1 MVWALQTIATKQQ
14 NINYQM
20 KTNKL
25 KRYELEVRELKR
37 LINDSWLNE
46 KSEYHLRMEG
56 EKEFAEQM
64 LQELQKL
71 KQYEGPIAGAQAV
84 VNVEAFQ
91 PVHAWIFH
99 FTQMQDIER
108 SLHMDACE
116 EFIRL
121 TQEGVTL
128 VKVPIDL

>member
-1 MVWALQTIATKQQ
+1 MQLK
-14 NINYQM
+14 M

-25 KRYELEVRELKR
+25 KRYEMEIRELKR
-37 LINDSWLNE
+37 LICDSWLNE
-46 KSEYHLRMEG
+46 ASEYHCKMAD
-56 EKEFAEQM
+56 EKEMAEAM

-71 KQYEGPIAGAQAV
+71 EQYEGPTAGAQAM

-91 PVHAWIFH
+91 PIHAWIFH
-99 FTQMQDIER
+99 FTHMQDIER
-108 SLHMDACE
+108 SLHMSDCE

-121 TQEGVTL
+121 TLEGVTL

>member
-1 MVWALQTIATKQQ
+1 MQLK
-14 NINYQM
+14 M

-25 KRYELEVRELKR
+25 KRYEMEIRELKR
-37 LINDSWLNE
+37 LICDSWLNE
-46 KSEYHLRMEG
+46 ASEYHLRFKE
-56 EKEFAEQM
+56 EKEMAERM

-71 KQYEGPIAGAQAV
+71 QQYEGDVANAQEV
-84 VNVEAFQ
+84 VSVEAFQ

-99 FTQMQDIER
+99 FTHMQDIER
-108 SLHMDACE
+108 SLHMNDCE

-121 TQEGVTL
+121 TLEGVTL

>member
-14 NINYQM
+14 NIYYQM

-64 LQELQKL
+64 LQELQ
-71 KQYEGPIAGAQAV
+71 EI
-84 VNVEAFQ
+84 
-91 PVHAWIFH
+91 I
-99 FTQMQDIER
+99 
-108 SLHMDACE
+108 
-116 EFIRL
+116 
-121 TQEGVTL
+121 
-128 VKVPIDL
+128 